1 MFNLRRRTS
10 SSYSSS
16 YYGSRKKK
24 QRIPKLW
31 IIAAIPLGILALEIL
46 LRMGTSILGKSDE
59 LTAYV
64 GEPEIAANYH
74 LKPLN
79 QAGQSMQGISGHGSL
94 AIQETPLTGFKL
106 VGNQKNDAV
115 QINAQ
120 GFRSGDAVNLTKPKN
135 EVRIFVLGGS
145 SAFGQFNSSNQSTF
159 ATLLEARLNQQ
170 VQEQKSN
177 TKKFRPDVLPYYA
190 DELEKALKLPPKI
203 RDGQYRVINA
213 AVPGYTSGNTL
224 TQVASQILAYQPDV
238 LVVMN
243 GYGDLLLPSSQEAA
257 SIEVTDRL
265 LSDASGHFIAS
276 LSQGMGDFFSSLY
289 LVKSVQYWL
298 LKPQSSIEQLVDPL
312 SSSTQGLGDR
322 LAAKPEEL
330 NLRVDRYGKYLLQLA
345 RLSGASKASLVVALQ
360 PEVTQRESL
369 TTKEKQLVD
378 RLGSNYQQRV
388 QAGYQQ
394 LQKTVEQVNKQ
405 VPGLTTA
412 KLQDAL
418 NQVQGDAFQDPI
430 HLTDSANQAIADRL
444 YDTIVTQLQVQPKP
458 FTGGQP

>member
-1 MFNLRRRTS
+1 M
-10 SSYSSS
+10 
-16 YYGSRKKK
+16 
-24 QRIPKLW
+24 PKLW

>member
-322 LAAKPEEL
+322 LATKPEEL